1 MKNPELRGI
10 GTVFRYS
17 VQQHYKTRSVI
28 IFLVILFVLAVASLP
43 AILLISG
50 HEKEVEATKI
60 TTLYLRNESGYALD
74 AAAVRADARYAA
86 LQITE
91 TDEDD
96 ETLSERV
103 LAEKTAAAAVLGIRA
118 DTAQVFRSAAAKDSA
133 GASGPQD
140 VFTLRTVYAEDGEVT
155 AADAETLNHVLE
167 DALHQSLLDSMSIT
181 EAQARTVQSSVV
193 SQVAKLS
200 EYRSGTEAIN
210 MDTHVGINMVYCYLL
225 VIISAMSIA
234 YVNQT
239 CMEEKVSKLVESL
252 LVSISPT
259 ALLAGKLLA
268 VALFVFAGF
277 GLVGFGL
284 FLSYQIAGRL
294 GGFSFLIPTLE
305 RILPFQFDAVRIS
318 LPTLLLLLLCIVIA
332 YAMYGGLAGISGSCC
347 SKTEDMQSASFLT
360 MFFLMIGYLGGVF
373 APMFESDAV
382 NLFCS
387 LFPVT
392 SVFTAYPN
400 YLCGKIGL
408 PVLLLALVIQA
419 ATAVLLVRT
428 AGRVY
433 KMMLLYRG
441 SVPKPSQIL
450 RMLKEERAAAK
461 ATAGKEAPHG
471 K

>member
-28 IFLVILFVLAVASLP
+28 VFLVILFVLAVASMP

-50 HEKEVEATKI
+50 REKEVEETQIA
-60 TTLYLRNESGYALD
+60 TLYLRNECGFPLD
-74 AAAVRADARYAA
+74 HAAVQADKRYAA
-86 LQITE
+86 LKIVE

-96 ETLSERV
+96 AALSERV
-103 LAEKTAAAAVLGIRA
+103 LSEHTSAAAVLGVRK
-118 DTAQVFRSAAAKDSA
+118 DTAQVFRSAAAQNSSA
-133 GASGPQD
+133 AGGSD
-140 VFTLRTVYAEDGEVT
+140 EVFTLRTVYAEDGEVS
-155 AADAETLNHVLE
+155 AADAETLNHVME
-167 DALHQSLLDSMSIT
+167 EALHQSLLASMSIT
-181 EAQARTVQSSVV
+181 EAQARTVRSSAV
-193 SQVAKLS
+193 SQVAKITDYRDGS
-200 EYRSGTEAIN
+200 EESNT
-210 MDTHVGINMVYCYLL
+210 DTHVGVNMMYCYLL

-268 VALFVFAGF
+268 VALYVFAGF
-277 GLVGFGL
+277 GLVGFGF

-305 RILPFQFDAVRIS
+305 RVLPFQFDAIRIS
-318 LPTLLLLLLCIVIA
+318 LPTVLLLLLCVVIA
-332 YAMYGGLAGISGSCC
+332 YAMYAGLAGISGSCC
-347 SKTEDMQSASFLT
+347 SKTEDLQSASFLT
-360 MFFLMIGYLGGVF
+360 MFFLMAGYLGGAF

-392 SVFTAYPN
+392 SPFTAYPN
-400 YLCGKIGL
+400 YICGKIGL

-441 SVPKPSQIL
+441 SVPKPAQIV
-450 RMLKEERAAAK
+450 RMLKETRAAEK
-461 ATAGKEAPHG
+461 AAAGKEDPHG